1 MHSEQK
7 AHRGI
12 NAYYRRTVAA
22 IILSVLIYAS
32 QRVPLFRSLTAASIL
47 FNRVHYRAYT
57 HKKQD
62 ITTASPPLPPIKK
75 NSRHTTHSSI
85 VKTRRKRCEIA
96 LLQVTRPKTTTTL
109 SRRERE
115 RCDVR
120 GERRVSRP
128 FFYEDG
134 HAAPYSARSPFPS
147 ALYERFCSPQGLTGT
162 SDARGEGR
170 PQRPPLLPAS
180 LAHK

>member
-62 ITTASPPLPPIKK
+62 ITTASPPPPHKK
-75 NSRHTTHSSI
+75 ELAAHHPLINS
-85 VKTRRKRCEIA
+85 
-96 LLQVTRPKTTTTL
+96 QNPKKAVRN
-109 SRRERE
+109 SAAAGYSPENNDYPFEERERE
-115 RCDVR
+115 M
-120 GERRVSRP
+120 
-128 FFYEDG
+128 
-134 HAAPYSARSPFPS
+134 
-147 ALYERFCSPQGLTGT
+147 
-162 SDARGEGR
+162 
-170 PQRPPLLPAS
+170 
-180 LAHK
+180 